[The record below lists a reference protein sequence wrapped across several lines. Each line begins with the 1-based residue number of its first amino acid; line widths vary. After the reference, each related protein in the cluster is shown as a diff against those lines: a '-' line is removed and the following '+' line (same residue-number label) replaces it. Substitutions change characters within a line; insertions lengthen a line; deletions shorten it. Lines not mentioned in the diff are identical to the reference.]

1 MSESLKQELAHY
13 LTVVGLSQ
21 VSVIASLTQGLSNRN
36 YYVRGIHSSK
46 DSESEWVLRLNSW
59 ASTQICDRRSEVAA
73 WRDASEAGFAPNIV
87 YISPEKEFYLSQFV
101 AQNENRSWSDL
112 NSANGSHPIS
122 NVAES
127 WPKAEQLL
135 LQLLNGLKELPI
147 PKNVITVEQQWQIY
161 YSRLSQMQQQ
171 LLLLQC
177 DSSPSLAAWLHQFNL
192 LLAQTDA
199 VSEMLFLHERCL
211 INNQF
216 SHRDLNPFNILVV
229 QDKLNCIDFEYACS
243 SHPLCDLA
251 SVISSHSLSSKQRQW
266 LIESYLN
273 NQSNLNHHAQKAIP
287 AAVDLYWVFAVC
299 WALQMAFDS
308 MTIDGKLNAD
318 TDKIKQAESYL
329 GCARQYQTLI
339 GSCS

>member
-13 LTVVGLSQ
+13 LTAAGLSQ

-36 YYVRGIHSSK
+36 YYVRGVHASK
-46 DSESEWVLRLNSW
+46 GSESEWVLRLNSW

-87 YISPEKEFYLSQFV
+87 YISPEKDFYLSQFL
-101 AQNENRSWSDL
+101 AQNDNRSWNEL
-112 NSANGSHPIS
+112 NSANSSHPIS
-122 NVAES
+122 NTEQS

-171 LLLLQC
+171 LLFQR
-177 DSSPSLAAWLHQFNL
+177 SSSSSSSAAWLHQFEL
-192 LLAQTDA
+192 LLAQDNA
-199 VSEMLFLHERCL
+199 ISEMLSLHERCL
-211 INNQF
+211 IKNQF
-216 SHRDLNPFNILVV
+216 SHRDLNPFNILLV
-229 QDKLNCIDFEYACS
+229 QDRLNCIDFEYACS

-266 LIESYLN
+266 LIESYLS
-273 NQSNLNHHAQKAIP
+273 NQANLNHHAQDAIP

-308 MTIDGKLNAD
+308 MTLDGKLNAD

-329 GCARQYQTLI
+329 VCASQYQTLI

>member
-13 LTVVGLSQ
+13 LTVAGLSQ
-21 VSVIASLTQGLSNRN
+21 VSEIASLTQGLSNRN
-36 YYVRGIHSSK
+36 YYVRGVHASK
-46 DSESEWVLRLNSW
+46 DYESEWVLRLNSW
-59 ASTQICDRRSEVAA
+59 ASTQICDRPSEVAA
-73 WRDASEAGFAPNIV
+73 WVDASEAGLAPNIV
-87 YISPEKEFYLSQFV
+87 YISPQKDFYLSQFL
-101 AQNENRSWSDL
+101 AQNDNRSWSVL

-135 LQLLNGLKELPI
+135 LQLLDGLKRLPL
-147 PKNVITVEQQWQIY
+147 PKNVITVEQQWQTY

-171 LLLLQC
+171 LRFQQ
-177 DSSPSLAAWLHQFNL
+177 SSSSASLAAWLQQFDL
-192 LLAQTDA
+192 LHAQEDA
-199 VSEMLFLHERCL
+199 VTAMLCLHERCL
-211 INNQF
+211 VKNQF
-216 SHRDLNPFNILVV
+216 SHRDLNPFNILLV

-251 SVISSHSLSSKQRQW
+251 SVISSHSLSSKQRKW

-273 NQSNLNHHAQKAIP
+273 NQINLNHHAQDAIP

-308 MTIDGKLNAD
+308 MTLDGKLNAD

-329 GCARQYQTLI
+329 DCARQYQTLI